1 MPNKGTPIDKVLN
14 VLEHSVKAAD
24 NLPGVDVHVDNPA
37 VRHEEFYGTDG
48 VTDIFVFD
56 AGVPMDNNTS
66 LHNFTPGEDYFLFQ
80 NMEGRD
86 LTVGEQQFGGSGQ
99 PIAFNFVLFH
109 STPES
114 QGTNM
119 KGANIVVWDQDAPYQ
134 HDTIQSAVLPF
145 DGHLVFV

>member
-1 MPNKGTPIDKVLN
+1 MTKNGIPIDKVLN

-37 VRHEEFYGTDG
+37 VRHEEFFGTDG

-56 AGVPMDNNTS
+56 AGVPTS
-66 LHNFTPGEDYFLFQ
+66 NIDQVRNFTPGEDYFLFQ

-86 LTVGEQQFGGSGQ
+86 LVVGQHQFTDSGQ
-99 PIAFNFVLFH
+99 PLVFNFVLFN
-109 STPES
+109 SPPGS
-114 QGTNM
+114 
-119 KGANIVVWDQDAPYQ
+119 NILVFDDHDAPYQ
-134 HDTIQSAVLPF
+134 HDSIQSAVLPF

>member
-1 MPNKGTPIDKVLN
+1 MTKGIPIDKVLN

-37 VRHEEFYGTDG
+37 VKVEEFFGTDG

-56 AGVPMDNNTS
+56 AGVPMTNIDQ
-66 LHNFTPGEDYFLFQ
+66 LHNFTPDEDYFLFQ

-86 LTVGEQQFGGSGQ
+86 LVVGEQQFGGSGQ

-109 STPES
+109 SNSES
-114 QGTNM
+114 
-119 KGANIVVWDQDAPYQ
+119 ANIIVWDHDAPYQ
-134 HDTIQSAVLPF
+134 QDSIQSAVLPF